1 MLCQITSIAF
11 WLFWFYDIFGQS
23 VIEIAF
29 LQSRNLSR
37 HIFCQIPSIMFGLYY
52 TYSES
57 LRSNFASLRVI
68 IFLSPYFRYLSKE
81 IIPKVL
87 GFDFKRDFQSNFKTK
102 LKENNL
108 NTQWKWWT
116 VCMPRLKRLI
126 VPHSVKVKICTK
138 YRKHWKSY
146 VCFQLCGQTRKFLAV
161 LKFLPLMLKYATFEG
176 GFFMY
181 VFTLYVVF
189 ALKSLI

>member
-1 MLCQITSIAF
+1 MILISLFFSIGFHDCLFISFTETDRYLFKEIFCQITSIIF
-11 WLFWFYDIFGQS
+11 WLFWFHNIFVQSVTLRLLFYKVEFYPDIFS
-23 VIEIAF
+23 VKYLQWCLAFIALIEI
-29 LQSRNLSR
+29 LLS
-37 HIFCQIPSIMFGLYY
+37 
-52 TYSES
+52 SES
-57 LRSNFASLRVI
+57 HSNFESLRVI
-68 IFLSPYFRYLSKE
+68 NFLSFYFRYLSKE

-138 YRKHWKSY
+138 Y
-146 VCFQLCGQTRKFLAV
+146 
-161 LKFLPLMLKYATFEG
+161 
-176 GFFMY
+176 
-181 VFTLYVVF
+181 
-189 ALKSLI
+189 I